1 MRHHFPPLFHHYFI
15 CLRPRQGL
23 CTTPAAII
31 AAIIAT
37 HRLGCCAFFKYLCIK
52 QKQSPPRAMSTSVKV
67 IYDTQTF
74 DIQQFGGISRYFYEI
89 IRNLRATGDDA
100 HLPMLFSK
108 NHYLSRHD
116 VTSHFSAMPMG
127 FYKCF
132 KGVFKA
138 LNRRHTLEAM
148 HRSGYDVFHPTYY
161 DPFFLDSLN
170 GKPFVLTIH
179 DMIHEKF
186 PQYFSSSDPTAA
198 HKALLASQAAR
209 IIAISDNTRRDI
221 INILGVSPDKIDVI
235 YHGITPVKPTRTLS
249 LPDSYILFV
258 GQRGGYKNFPLLLSA
273 FAALS
278 AKHPQLHLV
287 CTGRAFCS
295 QESQEFATL
304 GLTGKIHHFSATEPQ
319 LAQLYRQATAFVF
332 PSLYEGFGIPI
343 LEAWANSCPVL
354 LSNTSCFPEICDEA
368 GVYFDPASRQ
378 SLSEA
383 LERIVSDRALRQR
396 ITELGSKRV
405 ADFTW
410 QKTATLTH
418 ATYRKVI

>member
-1 MRHHFPPLFHHYFI
+1 
-15 CLRPRQGL
+15 
-23 CTTPAAII
+23 
-31 AAIIAT
+31 
-37 HRLGCCAFFKYLCIK
+37 
-52 QKQSPPRAMSTSVKV
+52 MSTSVKV

-89 IRNLRATGDDA
+89 IRNLRATGDDVR
-100 HLPMLFSK
+100 LPMLFSK

-132 KGVFKA
+132 KGVFKG
-138 LNRRHTLEAM
+138 LNRRHTLAAM
-148 HRSGYDVFHPTYY
+148 RCGGYDVFHPTYY
-161 DPFFLDSLN
+161 DPFFLDGLG

-186 PQYFSSSDPTAA
+186 PQYFSPTDPTAA
-198 HKALLASQAAR
+198 RKALLASQAAR

-221 INILGVSPDKIDVI
+221 IDYLGISPDKIDVI
-235 YHGITPVKPTRTLS
+235 YHGITPVEPSRTLL
-249 LPDSYILFV
+249 LPSSYILFV
-258 GQRGGYKNFPLLLSA
+258 GQRGGYKNFDLLLSA

-287 CTGRAFCS
+287 CTGRAFNS
-295 QESQEFATL
+295 QESQKFAAL
-304 GLTGKIHHFSATEPQ
+304 GLIGKIHHFSATEPQ
-319 LAQLYRQATAFVF
+319 LAQLYCQATAFVF

-354 LSNTSCFPEICDEA
+354 LSNASCFPEICDEA
-368 GVYFDPASRQ
+368 GVYFDPASCQ
-378 SLSEA
+378 SLTET
-383 LERIVSDRALRQR
+383 LDRIVTDDALRR
-396 ITELGSKRV
+396 HVTELGSKRV

-410 QKTATLTH
+410 QKAAALTH
-418 ATYRKVI
+418 ATYCKVI